1 MHTFTQTGQYPT
13 FQLRSSWVQFMRFLS
28 FVRLVESITS
38 ELLTCSKMACKTM
51 VLGELGC
58 EPKPVRF
65 FRIRSWKSHD
75 SALSESAQV
84 FIAYILHSRAGL
96 VFPSSGCEPK
106 PVRFFQSVGPSGI
119 PRNDP
124 SASTPK
130 TTFFSPH
137 PLSTHPPC
145 H

>member
-1 MHTFTQTGQYPT
+1 MNPARVPAVYLTSAF
-13 FQLRSSWVQFMRFLS
+13 SWFLS
-28 FVRLVESITS
+28 RLLFPRITNFITPDM
-38 ELLTCSKMACKTM
+38 LQDGLQNDG
-51 VLGELGC
+51 LGGLGC

-65 FRIRSWKSHD
+65 FRIRNWKSHD

-119 PRNDP
+119 PRND
-124 SASTPK
+124 AAGSTPK
-130 TTFFSPH
+130 RTFCSPH
-137 PLSTHPPC
+137 SISGYRLCQRSR
-145 H
+145 

>member
-1 MHTFTQTGQYPT
+1 MDCIRRPVS
-13 FQLRSSWVQFMRFLS
+13 LC
-28 FVRLVESITS
+28 VEELPVGVPS

-119 PRNDP
+119 PRND
-124 SASTPK
+124 AAGSTPK
-130 TTFFSPH
+130 RTVCSPH
-137 PLSTHPPC
+137 SISGYRLCQRSR
-145 H
+145 